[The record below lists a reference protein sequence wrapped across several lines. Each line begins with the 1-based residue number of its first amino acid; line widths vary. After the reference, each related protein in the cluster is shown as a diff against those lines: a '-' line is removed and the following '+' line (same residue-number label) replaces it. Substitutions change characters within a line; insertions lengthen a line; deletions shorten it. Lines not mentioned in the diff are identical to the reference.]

1 MKTKKKFDCVKMMRE
16 IREKITL
23 EISNMTPEQIIEYI
37 RKGSE
42 EYEIKYGQSRT
53 TAHKTFGV

>member
-37 RKGSE
+37 RKGQV
-42 EYEIKYGQSRT
+42 EYEKQMDRR
-53 TAHKTFGV
+53 